1 MMRESGKTGYCV
13 TCLKCGKIHQ
23 KGYAA
28 DAIFICPKCGYE
40 NYVYLKNGVQ
50 IEMSAAQMQ
59 SQQFLARVRKFALS
73 LEQLTREEKED
84 TLLEE
89 NPRK

>member
-50 IEMSAAQMQ
+50 IEMPAAQMQ

-73 LEQLTREEKED
+73 LEQLTRDEKEE

-89 NPRK
+89 TPKQ